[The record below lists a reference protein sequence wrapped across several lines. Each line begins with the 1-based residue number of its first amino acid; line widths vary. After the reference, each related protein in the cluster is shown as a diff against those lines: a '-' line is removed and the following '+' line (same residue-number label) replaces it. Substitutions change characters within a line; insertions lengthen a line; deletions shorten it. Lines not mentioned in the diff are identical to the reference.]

1 MNYSR
6 VTAQRAQSDDGS
18 IVEVLDR
25 QTVRYRDADLSA
37 TIDVDFAA
45 TTGIYVASLQAQST
59 EGRSLLL
66 EPDQRAT
73 LLSRIEAGLAS
84 LGVETERCER

>member
-1 MNYSR
+1 MYQMI
-6 VTAQRAQSDDGS
+6 APQRAQADDGS

-45 TTGIYVASLQAQST
+45 TTGVYVESLRAQST
-59 EGRSLLL
+59 EGHSLLL

>member
-1 MNYSR
+1 MYQMI
-6 VTAQRAQSDDGS
+6 APQRAQADDGS
-18 IVEVLDR
+18 IVEVVDR

-45 TTGIYVASLQAQST
+45 TTGVYVESLRAQST

-66 EPDQRAT
+66 EAGQRET

-84 LGVETERCER
+84 LGVETERCQR

>member
-1 MNYSR
+1 LNYTR
-6 VTAQRAQSDDGS
+6 VSAQRAQSDDGS

-37 TIDVDFAA
+37 AIDVDFAA
-45 TTGIYVASLQAQST
+45 TTGIYVESLRAQSAA
-59 EGRSLLL
+59 GHSLVL
-66 EPDQRAT
+66 EPYQRAT

-84 LGVETERCER
+84 LGVETERCGR